1 MKIACLSGKGGAGK
15 TLVAVNL
22 AAAAGRA
29 TYLDCDVEEPNGRL
43 FWKPQGVR
51 TTVVHALLPEFD
63 AAACTGC
70 KKCVEFCRFHA
81 LMYIREKPTVFPE
94 VCHSCGGCQ
103 LVCPAGA
110 VTETEKPV
118 GRLEMG
124 TRGDVRV
131 VTGILDPGEA
141 SGIPV
146 IREVLKQAEGLTV
159 IDCPPGSACS
169 VMESIMDAD
178 LCILV
183 AEPTAFG
190 FHNFQMVYR
199 LASLLGRRCGVVI
212 NKEDAPFAPLED
224 FCRERGLEILAR
236 IPYDPELAALAA
248 DGQMVWRSTRGR
260 GRSSPACCK
269 RSEGEHEAA
278 VDPQWQG
285 GHRKDHHH
293 RRIHPVCP
301 GPGGGRL
308 RRGRPQ
314 PAPGHPPAVRA
325 GGVRLFRGRKG
336 GGGSG
341 EVRGLRPVRGAVPLS
356 GHSADRRGLPGQ

>member
-43 FWKPQGVR
+43 FWKPQGIR
-51 TTVVHALLPEFD
+51 TTVVHSLLPEFD

-118 GRLEMG
+118 GRLEVG

-131 VTGILDPGEA
+131 VTGILNPGEA

-146 IREVLKQAEGLTV
+146 IRAVLKL
-159 IDCPPGSACS
+159 
-169 VMESIMDAD
+169 
-178 LCILV
+178 
-183 AEPTAFG
+183 
-190 FHNFQMVYR
+190 
-199 LASLLGRRCGVVI
+199 SL
-212 NKEDAPFAPLED
+212 
-224 FCRERGLEILAR
+224 
-236 IPYDPELAALAA
+236 
-248 DGQMVWRSTRGR
+248 
-260 GRSSPACCK
+260 
-269 RSEGEHEAA
+269 
-278 VDPQWQG
+278 
-285 GHRKDHHH
+285 
-293 RRIHPVCP
+293 IHI
-301 GPGGGRL
+301 
-308 RRGRPQ
+308 
-314 PAPGHPPAVRA
+314 
-325 GGVRLFRGRKG
+325 
-336 GGGSG
+336 
-341 EVRGLRPVRGAVPLS
+341 
-356 GHSADRRGLPGQ
+356 